1 MPPTSSFFIV
11 SFRVVISSNIDSGL
25 LQNKEDLPPVLSR
38 EGISFVEYL
47 ANTHYMYTPVLHM
60 IHLTKGRGC
69 KDERDRVYGLLG
81 LFPPEFQKRIHP
93 DYGLTTSRVYIDLV
107 VSCIQIEGS
116 LALLRRC
123 QLTRRL
129 AGKDLPSWVPDL
141 SDIDSWTGPLEWL
154 HAAGD
159 SRAEFAI
166 LEPGLLQ
173 VTGLQYATVS
183 SAESPPFQGN
193 SEERARKIFDL
204 LELAGQYIKSEHIQS
219 GAISNLDAFAK
230 TLVGGFL
237 RDRFP
242 DEVLS
247 SLEQWRIQVASQ
259 SFMSGLLQ
267 GLKDKNVLSFQ
278 EKWAASLL
286 EGRIFFRTHE
296 GHVGL
301 GPAGTQS
308 GLPYFHTTFGN
319 R

>member
-1 MPPTSSFFIV
+1 M
-11 SFRVVISSNIDSGL
+11 
-25 LQNKEDLPPVLSR
+25 
-38 EGISFVEYL
+38 
-47 ANTHYMYTPVLHM
+47 LHM

-81 LFPPEFQKRIHP
+81 LFPSGFQERIYP
-93 DYGLTTSRVYIDLV
+93 NYSLSTARVYIDLA
-107 VSCIQIEGS
+107 VSCIQIQGS

-159 SRAEFAI
+159 SRAEFAF
-166 LEPGLLQ
+166 LEPDLLQ

-183 SAESPPFQGN
+183 GAESHPFKEN
-193 SEERARKIFDL
+193 SEERARQIFDL
-204 LELAGQYIKSEHIQS
+204 LELTEPYDKSESIQS
-219 GAISNLDAFAK
+219 GQTSKLDVFAK
-230 TLVGGFL
+230 ALAGGFL

-247 SLEQWRIQVASQ
+247 PLEQWRTQVASQ
-259 SFMSGLLQ
+259 SFTSELLR
-267 GLKDKNVLSFQ
+267 GLKEKYALSFQ
-278 EKWAASLL
+278 ENWVARLL
-286 EGRIFFRTHE
+286 EGRLLFRTHE
-296 GHVGL
+296 GHIGL

-308 GLPYFHTTFGN
+308 GLSYFRTTCRN
-319 R
+319 RRFL